1 MEKAITVVGGDLR
14 IVKLVEMLIN
24 DGYKVYTYALENSED
39 LLNLNGVE
47 MCPTLDEAI
56 SHSKVVVGPVPLS
69 SDRKRLTSP
78 FGRNSVDIEDFIK
91 KLKGKYLIA
100 GTINIKEEL
109 DNNQIQYTDLLKREE
124 FSVLNTIATAE
135 GTIQIAMEETQR
147 TVHGSNVLV
156 MGFGR
161 IGKVLAKMLDGIGA
175 KVYCEARKNEDIS
188 WIKAYGYNPI
198 HLNHLDENLDKFDI
212 IINTI
217 PFQLLDGNRLDL
229 VKKEVV
235 IVDLASNP
243 GGVDRKAARDR
254 NLKVIWALSLPA
266 KVAPLT
272 SAEFIKETLYHVLKE
287 LSKSYVLLSIVTEFS
302 SELYKLSCP
311 QYVLSPIP
319 FGNGF
324 DTSIGL

>member
-1 MEKAITVVGGDLR
+1 MEKSITVVGGDLR
-14 IVKLVEMLIN
+14 IVKLIEMLDK
-24 DGYKVYTYALENSED
+24 DGYKVFTYGLENSEE
-39 LLNLNGVE
+39 LMNLESVE
-47 MCPTLDEAI
+47 MCPTLEEAV
-56 SHSKVVVGPVPLS
+56 SNSKIVVGPIPLS
-69 SDRKRLTSP
+69 SDRKRLSTP
-78 FGRNSVDIEDFIK
+78 FGRNNVELSEFVNC
-91 KLKGKYLIA
+91 LKDKYLIA
-100 GTINIKEEL
+100 GNINIREEL
-109 DNNQIQYTDLLKREE
+109 EEKGVQFTDLLKREE

-188 WIKAYGYNPI
+188 WIKAYGYNPV
-198 HLNHLDENLDKFDI
+198 HLNDLNENLNKFDI

-217 PFQLLDGNRLDL
+217 PFQILDAERLDL
-229 VKKEVV
+229 IKKES
-235 IVDLASNP
+235 IIIDLASNP

-254 NLKVIWALSLPA
+254 GIKVIWALSLPA

-287 LSKSYVLLSIVTEFS
+287 L
-302 SELYKLSCP
+302 
-311 QYVLSPIP
+311 
-319 FGNGF
+319 
-324 DTSIGL
+324 

>member
-1 MEKAITVVGGDLR
+1 MEKSITVVGGDLR
-14 IVKLVEMLIN
+14 IVKLIEMLNN
-24 DGYKVYTYALENSED
+24 DGYKVYTYALENSEE
-39 LLNLNGVE
+39 LLNLDGVE
-47 MCPTLDEAI
+47 MCPTLEGAI
-56 SHSKVVVGPVPLS
+56 SYSKVVVGPIPLS
-69 SDRKRLTSP
+69 SDRRRLSSP
-78 FGRNSVDIEDFIK
+78 FGRNSVELNDFVTA
-91 KLKGKYLIA
+91 LKGKYLIA
-100 GTINIKEEL
+100 GNIGIKDEL
-109 DNNQIQYTDLLKREE
+109 DNNGIQSIDLLKREE

-198 HLNHLDENLDKFDI
+198 HLNDLNEYLDKFDI

-217 PFQLLDGNRLDL
+217 PFQILDTERLDL
-229 VKKEVV
+229 VKQDVV

-243 GGVDRKAARDR
+243 GGVDRKAAREKG
-254 NLKVIWALSLPA
+254 LKVIWALSLPA

-287 LSKSYVLLSIVTEFS
+287 I
-302 SELYKLSCP
+302 
-311 QYVLSPIP
+311 
-319 FGNGF
+319 
-324 DTSIGL
+324 

>member
-1 MEKAITVVGGDLR
+1 MEKSITVVGGDLR

-24 DGYKVYTYALENSED
+24 DGYKVYTYALENSEE
-39 LLNLNGVE
+39 LLSLNGVE
-47 MCPTLDEAI
+47 FCPTLKEAV
-56 SHSKVVVGPVPLS
+56 SYSKVIVGPVPLS
-69 SDRKRLTSP
+69 SDRKRLSSP
-78 FGRNSVDIEDFIK
+78 FGRNEVGLEEFIK
-91 KLKGKYLIA
+91 ELKGKYLIA
-100 GTINIKEEL
+100 GNINIKEEL
-109 DNNQIQYTDLLKREE
+109 DSNGIQFVDLLKREE

-175 KVYCEARKNEDIS
+175 KVYCEARKYEDIS

-198 HLNHLDENLDKFDI
+198 HLNNLDEYLGRFDI

-217 PFQLLDGNRLDL
+217 PFQILEGPKLDL

-243 GGVDRKAARDR
+243 GGVDRKAARERD
-254 NLKVIWALSLPA
+254 LKVIWALSLPA

-287 LSKSYVLLSIVTEFS
+287 LSK
-302 SELYKLSCP
+302 
-311 QYVLSPIP
+311 
-319 FGNGF
+319 
-324 DTSIGL
+324 